1 LPTATSDDQWNQVL
15 DTDLTG
21 VFRGTWTWAIGL
33 TSLDAFGPECPYGCP
48 GAFEDFVSN
57 GSLPTRSDGRF
68 RTTVELL
75 RAVDDGDQQAAE
87 VWERSVRAL
96 AAGIAS
102 AINMLDPQRVI
113 LGGGIAQAGDRLF
126 VPLQKWLDRFEW
138 QALPNRRVEIAP
150 AELGDSAGPL
160 GAIRLAEDFAGEA
173 LPIR

>member
-1 LPTATSDDQWNQVL
+1 M
-15 DTDLTG
+15 
-21 VFRGTWTWAIGL
+21 
-33 TSLDAFGPECPYGCP
+33 
-48 GAFEDFVSN
+48 
-57 GSLPTRSDGRF
+57 
-68 RTTVELL
+68 
-75 RAVDDGDQQAAE
+75 
-87 VWERSVRAL
+87 RAL

-160 GAIRLAEDFAGEA
+160 GAIRLAEDFAGKMLA
-173 LPIR
+173 IG